1 MSKPSV
7 MRQDHGVAI
16 SFNAS
21 VTSVGGRNIF
31 CWFYFVYTNY
41 EISSQYCALYIYNTI
56 KYIIMK

>member
-21 VTSVGGRNIF
+21 VTSGGRNIF

-41 EISSQYCALYIYNTI
+41 EISSQYLRLVYI
-56 KYIIMK
+56 

>member
-21 VTSVGGRNIF
+21 ATSGGGRNIF
-31 CWFYFVYTNY
+31 CWFYFVYV
-41 EISSQYCALYIYNTI
+41 ELRDFVPILRLVYI
-56 KYIIMK
+56 